1 MGTKSSD
8 AGLEY
13 LAAYEARRMLDTGEI
28 SSVDLTRAVLQQIER
43 LEPILHSY
51 VTVTVEKAVLQAEKA
66 DRRLRDGS
74 QPRGPLTGVP
84 VMIKDNISTAGVHT
98 TAGSQMLKDYVPP
111 YDASTVIRL
120 RQQGAV
126 IVGKGNMDEFAMG
139 SSNENSAFG
148 PTRNPWDR
156 TRVPGGSSGGPAAGV
171 AAGECAISLGSD
183 TGGSIRQPAAFCGVV
198 GMKPTYGIVS
208 RYGLIA
214 FASSLDQIGPLA
226 RNVRDCADTLDVIAG
241 YDPLDSTSSTKT
253 TGSYSAVLGSDIK
266 GMRFGVPREYLDQGT
281 DPGVLGAFNKAI
293 SVLEDLGAVVD
304 EISLPLTRHALAVYY
319 IIAPAE
325 ASANLARYD
334 GFKYGFSDQDGP
346 TAWDVMRDTRQ
357 RGFGDEVKRRI
368 LIGAYALSAGYYDAF
383 YKKAQQVRTLIIQE
397 FSEAFD
403 NFDALV
409 TPTSPTV
416 AFAFGERVDDPMTM
430 YKSDVLTIPVN
441 IAGLPGIS
449 VPCGLSDGL
458 PVGLQLIGPQFGD
471 TTILK
476 AAYAYEQAT
485 SWHTLRPNI

>member
-1 MGTKSSD
+1 M
-8 AGLEY
+8 
-13 LAAYEARRMLDTGEI
+13 
-28 SSVDLTRAVLQQIER
+28 
-43 LEPILHSY
+43 
-51 VTVTVEKAVLQAEKA
+51 
-66 DRRLRDGS
+66 
-74 QPRGPLTGVP
+74 
-84 VMIKDNISTAGVHT
+84 
-98 TAGSQMLKDYVPP
+98 
-111 YDASTVIRL
+111 
-120 RQQGAV
+120 
-126 IVGKGNMDEFAMG
+126 
-139 SSNENSAFG
+139 
-148 PTRNPWDR
+148 
-156 TRVPGGSSGGPAAGV
+156 
-171 AAGECAISLGSD
+171 
-183 TGGSIRQPAAFCGVV
+183 
-198 GMKPTYGIVS
+198 
-208 RYGLIA
+208 
-214 FASSLDQIGPLA
+214 
-226 RNVRDCADTLDVIAG
+226 
-241 YDPLDSTSSTKT
+241 
-253 TGSYSAVLGSDIK
+253 
-266 GMRFGVPREYLDQGT
+266 
-281 DPGVLGAFNKAI
+281 
-293 SVLEDLGAVVD
+293 VD